1 MKKLLVFCGAAMA
14 SLLLASCF
22 KTPDTNSLSRELVVA
37 TDRDLNVNFSSY
49 STYHISDT
57 IPRITNDPTDTI
69 ITGPEAE
76 EIVNRIKERLN
87 ARGYT
92 FVERSANPDLAVIPA
107 VVRVTNV
114 GTSCTGWWGGYPG
127 YWPPG
132 YWRPGYGYYY
142 PYCGIYSFETG
153 SLNID
158 MLDLVNAPNNNNIS
172 ATWTAVLFGSL
183 NSSDAVNLDRALNGV
198 DQAFDQSPYITK

>member
-1 MKKLLVFCGAAMA
+1 MKKLFVFCGVAMT
-14 SLLLASCF
+14 SLILTSCF
-22 KTPDTNSLSRELVVA
+22 KTPDTSSLSKELVVG
-37 TDRDLNVNFSSY
+37 TNRDIKVDFSNY

-76 EIVNRIKERLN
+76 EIVNRIKEKMN
-87 ARGYT
+87 ARGFT
-92 FVERSANPDLAVIPA
+92 FVDRAANPDLAVIPA
-107 VVRVTNV
+107 IVRVKSV

-142 PYCGIYSFETG
+142 PYCGIYSYETG

-158 MLDLVNAPNNNNIS
+158 LLDLVNAPDNNSIS

-198 DQAFDQSPYITK
+198 DQAFEQSPYITK